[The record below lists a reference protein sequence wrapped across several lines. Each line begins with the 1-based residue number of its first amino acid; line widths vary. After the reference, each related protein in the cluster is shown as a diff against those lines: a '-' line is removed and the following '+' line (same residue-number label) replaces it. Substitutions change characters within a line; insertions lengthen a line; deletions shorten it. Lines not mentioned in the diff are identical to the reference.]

1 MNTNKYIRVLLAD
14 DHTLFRNGIISLLEN
29 EKDIFVVGEVDNG
42 KDLLNKYLEIMPD
55 LVLLDISMPG
65 KSGLEAAKEIK
76 QNDHKAKLLFLSMH
90 EEDEYIYYCLKAGG
104 MGLINK
110 NITKGELVLAIKRVS
125 EGSNYF
131 RNNLSEEQI
140 KRIYNKYD
148 RSVNKRP
155 ILLKDA
161 LTSREENV
169 LKLIGKGLTS
179 NEIAQQ
185 LNISKRTVD
194 SFRSN
199 IMQKLNIK
207 NLPELIKYA
216 INYIENV

>member
-14 DHTLFRNGIISLLEN
+14 DHTLFRNGIISLLES
-29 EKDIFVVGEVDNG
+29 EKEIFIVGEVDNG
-42 KDLLNKYLEIMPD
+42 KDLLNKYFEIMPD

-65 KSGLEAAKEIK
+65 KSGLEAAKEIRQK
-76 QNDHKAKLLFLSMH
+76 DHKAKLLFLSMH
-90 EEDEYIYYCLKAGG
+90 EEDEYIYHCLKAGG

-125 EGSNYF
+125 EGANYF

-140 KRIYNKYD
+140 KYIYNKYE
-148 RSVNKRP
+148 RSSLKKP
-155 ILLKDA
+155 TYIKDA

-194 SFRSN
+194 SFRSS
-199 IMQKLNIK
+199 IMQKLKIK

-216 INYIENV
+216 ISYLENV

>member
-110 NITKGELVLAIKRVS
+110 NIWEPGNACPPITTSLPFSACAGAPMVGGIKT
-125 EGSNYF
+125 F
-131 RNNLSEEQI
+131 C
-140 KRIYNKYD
+140 
-148 RSVNKRP
+148 
-155 ILLKDA
+155 
-161 LTSREENV
+161 T
-169 LKLIGKGLTS
+169 
-179 NEIAQQ
+179 
-185 LNISKRTVD
+185 
-194 SFRSN
+194 
-199 IMQKLNIK
+199 
-207 NLPELIKYA
+207 
-216 INYIENV
+216 

>member
-1 MNTNKYIRVLLAD
+1 MNINKYIRVLLAD

-29 EKDIFVVGEVDNG
+29 ERDIFIVGEVDNG
-42 KDLLNKYLEIMPD
+42 KDLAAKYFEIMPD

-76 QNDHKAKLLFLSMH
+76 QNDYKAKLLFLSMH
-90 EEDEYIYYCLKAGG
+90 EEDEYIYHCLKAGG

-110 NITKGELVLAIKRVS
+110 NITKGELILAIKRVS

-148 RSVNKRP
+148 RSVSKRP
-155 ILLKDA
+155 IFLKDS

-169 LKLIGKGLTS
+169 LKLIGQGLTS

>member
-1 MNTNKYIRVLLAD
+1 
-14 DHTLFRNGIISLLEN
+14 
-29 EKDIFVVGEVDNG
+29 
-42 KDLLNKYLEIMPD
+42 
-55 LVLLDISMPG
+55 MPG

>member
-1 MNTNKYIRVLLAD
+1 MNTNKFIRILLAD

-29 EKDIFVVGEVDNG
+29 EKDIYVVGEVDNG
-42 KDLLNKYLEIMPD
+42 DDLAAKYFEISPD

-65 KSGLEAAKEIK
+65 KSGLEAGKEIK
-76 QNDHKAKLLFLSMH
+76 QKDHKAKLLFLSMH
-90 EEDEYIYYCLKAGG
+90 EEDEYIYHCLKAGG

-110 NITKGELVLAIKRVS
+110 NITKGELILAIKQVS

-131 RNNLSEEQI
+131 RNNLTEEQI
-140 KRIYNKYD
+140 KQIYNKYD
-148 RSVNKRP
+148 RSTYKRP
-155 ILLKDA
+155 LLAKDS
-161 LTSREENV
+161 LTSREQNV

-185 LNISKRTVD
+185 LNISRRTVD

-216 INYIENV
+216 IVYLNDM